1 MEKKVYMTPDVEV
14 IEFEVEDIM
23 MSSGVVEAS
32 AGLIDW
38 IAGDGQTAVKWGTK
52 PYSEL

>member
-23 MSSGVVEAS
+23 MASGVMEAG
-32 AGLIDW
+32 ADLIDW
-38 IAGDGQTAVKWGTK
+38 VAGAGETAVSWGTK

>member
-1 MEKKVYMTPDVEV
+1 MEKKVYITPDVEV

-23 MSSGVVEAS
+23 MTSGVVEAK

-38 IAGDGQTAVKWGTK
+38 VAGTGETAVSWGTK
-52 PYSEL
+52 SYSDL

>member
-1 MEKKVYMTPDVEV
+1 MEKKVYITPDVEV

-23 MSSGVVEAS
+23 MASGVSLGV
-32 AGLIDW
+32 GLDW
-38 IAGDGQTAVKWGTK
+38 INGTDDTGVKWGTK

>member
-23 MSSGVVEAS
+23 MTSGVMD
-32 AGLIDW
+32 AGNLIDW
-38 IAGDGQTAVKWGTK
+38 VAGSGETVSWGTK
-52 PYSEL
+52 PYSQL